1 MKFEKD
7 ELYRNIFKDKDMA
20 FTVDETLSQNNYG
33 ADLIVTWFKLTDG
46 GRYVS
51 VGISGEFHIPKE
63 QVMHYILV

>member
-7 ELYRNIFKDKDMA
+7 GFYRNIFKDVDVA
-20 FTVDETLSQNNYG
+20 FTVDELLSQNNYG
-33 ADLIVTWFKLTDG
+33 ADLIVTWFKLTNG

-51 VGISGEFHIPKE
+51 VGISGEFHIPKD